1 MIRLLTPYPAI
12 MVESGEKVLLAADL
26 HLGLE
31 YDLAKQGINI
41 PYQWS
46 RMLEE
51 MVDLLEEYNP
61 DRLILLGDVKH
72 GVPATS
78 FKEKREIPEFFN
90 TLFEYVEYI
99 DVTRGNHDANIHK
112 FLPERVI
119 LHSSKGVI
127 FGEEFKVAGFHG
139 HAWPEPEIMS
149 VDCIIMAHN
158 HPTVMLKTPIGL
170 MISKRT
176 WIRGRLDQKK
186 VTKAFLEQDGIKV
199 EDDPLEEFKKN
210 FIVTPGEPEL
220 IIMPM
225 FNDLLGGL
233 PVNMESPRSLLG
245 PLFNSGAVNLEEFDS
260 YLLDGTYLGKVKFLR
275 EQLENC

>member
-1 MIRLLTPYPAI
+1 MIRLLTPHPAI
-12 MVESGEKVLLAADL
+12 MVESGERVMLAADI

-31 YDLAKQGINI
+31 YELAKQGINI

-46 RMLEE
+46 RMLSE
-51 MVDLLEEYNP
+51 MVGLLTEYKP

-78 FKEKREIPEFFN
+78 FKEKREIPNFFN
-90 TLFEYVEYI
+90 TLLEYVDNI
-99 DVTRGNHDANIHK
+99 DVARGNHDANIQK
-112 FLPERVI
+112 FLPEEVT

-127 FGEEFKVAGFHG
+127 FGDEFTVAGFHG
-139 HAWPEPEIMS
+139 HAWPAPEIMS

-170 MISKRT
+170 MISQRT
-176 WIRGRLDQKK
+176 WIRGKLDQKK
-186 VTKAFLEQDGIKV
+186 VAKAFLEQDGITV
-199 EDDPLEEFKKN
+199 GENPVEEFKKN
-210 FIVTPGEPEL
+210 FIVTPKKPEL

-233 PVNMESPRSLLG
+233 PVNMESPQSLLG
-245 PLFNSGAVNLEEFDS
+245 PLFNSGAVNLEKFDS
-260 YLLDGTYLGKVKFLR
+260 YLLDGTYLGKVEFLR
-275 EQLENC
+275 TQLENC